1 MPKRH
6 GLSKRTS
13 TEQHNRERNVNASLD
28 DAEIPRIKKRKT
40 LDQLREGKRGWFRDA
55 EGLWQYT
62 KYEGEMYRVLWGER
76 DRAIRSDATLTGEG
90 TKDDPLS
97 VVPPRVKQR
106 DETEDDAPNV
116 IFRDDTLVGDG
127 SPDGETPIGVA
138 NPFTEEDEEKL
149 DGIEERALR
158 NTRRNNTLQGEGTE
172 ESPLGVVAYEV
183 FPYLEL
189 DETLEGEAT
198 ESDPLRVTNPF
209 TEEDEEKLDGIEERA
224 LRNTRRNNTLQ
235 GEGTEESPLGV
246 VSYELLH
253 TDETL
258 AGENTED
265 DPLRVNNPFT
275 EDDESK
281 LDGIEEEALRN
292 TRRDDTLQGEGT
304 EESPL
309 GVVSYE
315 LLHTDETLAGG
326 NTESDPLRVTN
337 PFTEDDETKL
347 DDIEEEATKN
357 QAGEGTTI
365 GGDGEV
371 NVDNLFTEDDETKLD
386 GIEEEATKNQAGEGT
401 TIGGDGEVNVD
412 NPFTEDDETKLDGIE
427 EEATKNQAGTGTTIG
442 DDGEVN
448 VDNPFTEDDESK
460 LDGIEEE
467 ALRATRRN
475 STLTGDGTPDSPL
488 GVVSTTA
495 TVSKAQVYSRLK
507 TILVAGEN
515 ITLDENDGAQTI
527 TINATT
533 EAYEA

>member
-1 MPKRH
+1 MRSHPSWFPSGAPGSR
-6 GLSKRTS
+6 
-13 TEQHNRERNVNASLD
+13 
-28 DAEIPRIKKRKT
+28 PRWSP
-40 LDQLREGKRGWFRDA
+40 DQSR
-55 EGLWQYT
+55 
-62 KYEGEMYRVLWGER
+62 
-76 DRAIRSDATLTGEG
+76 
-90 TKDDPLS
+90 
-97 VVPPRVKQR
+97 
-106 DETEDDAPNV
+106 
-116 IFRDDTLVGDG
+116 
-127 SPDGETPIGVA
+127 SPDGETPVGVA

-209 TEEDEEKLDGIEERA
+209 TEDDEEKLDGIEEEATKNQAGEGTTIGDDGEVNVDNPFTEEDEEKLDGIEERA

-258 AGENTED
+258 AGGNTED
-265 DPLRVNNPFT
+265 
-275 EDDESK
+275 
-281 LDGIEEEALRN
+281 
-292 TRRDDTLQGEGT
+292 
-304 EESPL
+304 
-309 GVVSYE
+309 
-315 LLHTDETLAGG
+315 
-326 NTESDPLRVTN
+326 DPLRVTN

-365 GGDGEV
+365 GDDGEV
-371 NVDNLFTEDDETKLD
+371 NVDNPFTEDDESKLDGIEEEATKNQAGEGTTIGDDGEVNVDNPFTEDDESKLD

-401 TIGGDGEVNVD
+401 TIGGDGD
-412 NPFTEDDETKLDGIE
+412 
-427 EEATKNQAGTGTTIG
+427 
-442 DDGEVN
+442 VN

-515 ITLDENDGAQTI
+515 ITLDENDSAQTI

-533 EAYEA
+533 EPYEA